1 MNEMQNTTRVKNTSG
16 HNWSQL
22 REKNESD
29 DCICKLCLLS
39 CSLVDLHNSR
49 LLKTLVGW
57 KKKEVTR
64 TLLILN
70 ENSKFRTL
78 SFIPSNWHLI
88 AVVFSVVILMTLF
101 VSQSPLLYSTLH
113 LLTSPLQRWK
123 ELFPLYLRL
132 HLLALQVCA
141 PLSWLNVRVQVQFPC
156 LQICSF
162 KLPVWQTGRY
172 YCRIPDDPTLSLTN
186 NHDGENNKVDPQI
199 LLNQSTPMHNS

>member
-1 MNEMQNTTRVKNTSG
+1 MIEMQNTTRVKNTSG

-29 DCICKLCLLS
+29 DCICKLCPLS
-39 CSLVDLHNSR
+39 CSLVDSR

-57 KKKEVTR
+57 KKKKEVTR

-78 SFIPSNWHLI
+78 SSIPSNWHLI
-88 AVVFSVVILMTLF
+88 AVVFSVVILITLF

-141 PLSWLNVRVQVQFPC
+141 PLSSLNVRVQVQFPC

-172 YCRIPDDPTLSLTN
+172 YCRIPDDPTLTWGDANRLYCKYPGDSPTF
-186 NHDGENNKVDPQI
+186 
-199 LLNQSTPMHNS
+199 S

>member
-1 MNEMQNTTRVKNTSG
+1 MIQMIASANCVFWVALWWIYITAVSWKPLWAG
-16 HNWSQL
+16 
-22 REKNESD
+22 
-29 DCICKLCLLS
+29 
-39 CSLVDLHNSR
+39 
-49 LLKTLVGW
+49 

-64 TLLILN
+64 TFLILN

-88 AVVFSVVILMTLF
+88 AVVFSVVIMITLF
-101 VSQSPLLYSTLH
+101 VSQSPLLYSTLY

-123 ELFPLYLRL
+123 ELFPPYLRL
-132 HLLALQVCA
+132 HFLALQVCA

-172 YCRIPDDPTLSLTN
+172 YCRIPDDTTLSLTN

-199 LLNQSTPMHNS
+199 LLNQSTPMHSP

>member
-1 MNEMQNTTRVKNTSG
+1 M
-16 HNWSQL
+16 SQMIASANCVL
-22 REKNESD
+22 WVALWWIYITAVSWKPLWAEK
-29 DCICKLCLLS
+29 
-39 CSLVDLHNSR
+39 
-49 LLKTLVGW
+49 

-88 AVVFSVVILMTLF
+88 AVVFSVVILITLF

-123 ELFPLYLRL
+123 ELFPLYLRW

-141 PLSWLNVRVQVQFPC
+141 PLPWLNVRVQVQFPC

-172 YCRIPDDPTLSLTN
+172 YCRIPDDPTLSLNTYTQPV
-186 NHDGENNKVDPQI
+186 DGSHIEWSLTFPQHNI
-199 LLNQSTPMHNS
+199 IELSTLLVPKFVGL

>member
-1 MNEMQNTTRVKNTSG
+1 MIEMQNTTRVKNTSG

-29 DCICKLCLLS
+29 DCICKLCPLS

-57 KKKEVTR
+57 KKKKEVTR

-88 AVVFSVVILMTLF
+88 AVVFSVVILITLF
-101 VSQSPLLYSTLH
+101 VSQSPMLYSTLH

-141 PLSWLNVRVQVQFPC
+141 PLSSLNVRVQVQFPC

-162 KLPVWQTGRY
+162 KLPV
-172 YCRIPDDPTLSLTN
+172 CRIPDDPTLSLTN
-186 NHDGENNKVDPQI
+186 NHDDENNNIDPQI
-199 LLNQSTPMHNS
+199 LLNQSTPMHSP

>member
-1 MNEMQNTTRVKNTSG
+1 M
-16 HNWSQL
+16 SQMIASANCVL
-22 REKNESD
+22 WVALWWIYITAVSWKPLWAE
-29 DCICKLCLLS
+29 
-39 CSLVDLHNSR
+39 
-49 LLKTLVGW
+49 

-88 AVVFSVVILMTLF
+88 AVVFSVVILITLF

-186 NHDGENNKVDPQI
+186 NHDGENNQVDPQI
-199 LLNQSTPMHNS
+199 LLNQSTPMHSP